1 MTQGRGAEHD
11 FIREVSRIFLSISR
25 RLRFHHACSR
35 WSVPVGFVHPA
46 NIKSMKQILL
56 SLAFVGFA
64 VSSATAGCG
73 KTVTNKGKLKSF
85 NAETKALVVE
95 EGGKEV
101 KLTLTASAKGADGLD
116 KLVGK
121 KVTVIS
127 SHGKVESVD
136 KS

>member
-1 MTQGRGAEHD
+1 
-11 FIREVSRIFLSISR
+11 
-25 RLRFHHACSR
+25 
-35 WSVPVGFVHPA
+35 
-46 NIKSMKQILL
+46 MKQILL

-121 KVTVIS
+121 SVALGIDAS
-127 SHGKVESVD
+127 SGLVLLTSRVSVEASASRRSRSAAASATQPSVGA
-136 KS
+136 